1 MSRRNS
7 ESPPDPGAGARA
19 HDLDT
24 LQALIG
30 VQLRDPGL
38 LQQALTH
45 ASWVH
50 ENPDAGATDN
60 ERLEFLGDAV
70 IELLA
75 AEALFTADLQAEEG
89 ALTLRRAAMVSTGAL
104 AAAARLIDLGLF
116 LRVGRGVEKAGGRDL
131 DSLLANAME
140 AVFGAVYLDQGLG
153 TAATAFERLA
163 VANPAGSNYKGRLQ
177 ELTQA
182 EGSGVPRYAVAETSG
197 PSHRREYRVE
207 VWLGDELLGEGLG
220 LTRRAAEQLAAAEA
234 LSTRYGGEGG

>member
-1 MSRRNS
+1 MRLRN
-7 ESPPDPGAGARA
+7 PA
-19 HDLDT
+19 
-24 LQALIG
+24 
-30 VQLRDPGL
+30 L

-45 ASWVH
+45 SSFAH
-50 ENPDAGATDN
+50 EDPEAGSTDN

-75 AEALFTADLQAEEG
+75 ADSLYAADAEAGEG

-104 AAAARLIDLGLF
+104 ASAARRIELGSF
-116 LRVGRGVEKAGGRDL
+116 LRVGHGVEKAGGRDL

-140 AVFGAVYLDQGLG
+140 AVFGAVYLDQGLDV
-153 TAATAFERLA
+153 AASAFERLA
-163 VANPAGSNYKGRLQ
+163 VSDPADSNYKGRLQ

-182 EGSGVPRYAVAETSG
+182 DGAGVPHYAVAQTKG

-220 LTRRAAEQLAAAEA
+220 LTRRAAEQLAAAQA
-234 LSTRYGGEGG
+234 LSTRYGGDTG